1 MINNSL
7 GVKKFFYM
15 LRKKTKKKKW
25 LFVFG
30 KNQVSMLGGA
40 SSLIWG
46 VSPIL

>member
-15 LRKKTKKKKW
+15 LRKKKKMVVCIW
-25 LFVFG
+25 EE
-30 KNQVSMLGGA
+30 QVSMLGGA

>member
-7 GVKKFFYM
+7 GVKKFFYI
-15 LRKKTKKKKW
+15 LRKKKMVVCIW
-25 LFVFG
+25 EE
-30 KNQVSMLGGA
+30 QVSILGGA